1 MWVRQDCHGVVAVIA
16 GIMCCSGQRRQQSDP
31 IIIDT
36 MKEIAAEI
44 IIEAVEPLAGV
55 IIWLHGLG
63 ADQHDLIPLARQLD
77 SCRRLRHLFV
87 QAPEQAITI
96 NQGAHMPGWY
106 DLHPEDMG
114 LSGIM
119 RDQDGVHKQL
129 TRIAGLVQNQCA
141 NGIAPD
147 RIIVAG
153 FSQGGSMAL
162 ACALAFAD
170 KLGAAISLSGW
181 LLCNPLPVY
190 QAHLRHPGTVCTVA
204 RREPA
209 LWTPALIHHGHFDEV
224 VPHQASAVAL
234 KRLKDLGMQAQT
246 HSFAGGHEIQAEQ
259 IPLIDRFIVQTLAE
273 DNATA

>member
-1 MWVRQDCHGVVAVIA
+1 MHN
-16 GIMCCSGQRRQQSDP
+16 
-31 IIIDT
+31 
-36 MKEIAAEI
+36 IAAEI

-55 IIWLHGLG
+55 VIWLHGLG
-63 ADQHDLIPLARQLD
+63 ADQHDLIPLAQQLG
-77 SCRRLRHLFV
+77 SCRRLRQLFV
-87 QAPEQAITI
+87 QAPEQAISI
-96 NQGAHMPGWY
+96 NQGVSMPGWY

-119 RDQDGVHKQL
+119 RDQNGVHQQL
-129 TRIAGLVQNQCA
+129 TRIAGLIQNQCA
-141 NGIAPD
+141 NGIAPE

-190 QAHLRHPGTVCTVA
+190 QAHHRHPGAVHTVA
-204 RREPA
+204 KREPA
-209 LWTPALIHHGHFDEV
+209 LWTPALIHHGRFDEV

-234 KRLKDLGMQAQT
+234 SRLEALGMTTHA

-259 IPLIDRFIVQTLAE
+259 IPLIDQFITQTLTV
-273 DNATA
+273 DNAPA